1 MSEMKEQIRSQY
13 LKSLQGR
20 VDSLMAQIEKYY
32 EGSDMAEQ
40 NLRMIAH
47 ALHGSGSTFGFP
59 EITRASAEVEESVG
73 EEIIARIRVL
83 IQVLEEV
90 IAGNAVKTEY
100 DQTVQDNG
108 GMSDDCKHV
117 LVVEALSGSIFL
129 SSLSVPL
136 ILKLMSEAFRK
147 F

>member
-47 ALHGSGSTFGFP
+47 ALHGSGSTFGYP
-59 EITRASAEVEESVG
+59 EIIRASAEVEESVG

-83 IQVLEEV
+83 TI
-90 IAGNAVKTEY
+90 T
-100 DQTVQDNG
+100 
-108 GMSDDCKHV
+108 
-117 LVVEALSGSIFL
+117 
-129 SSLSVPL
+129 
-136 ILKLMSEAFRK
+136 
-147 F
+147 

>member
-73 EEIIARIRVL
+73 EEIIA
-83 IQVLEEV
+83 
-90 IAGNAVKTEY
+90 GNAVKTEY

-108 GMSDDCKHV
+108 GKSDDCKHV

-136 ILKLMSEAFRK
+136 ILRLMSEEFRK